1 MRNWFRGLKL
11 NQKFTV
17 TTLIFIFIPLF
28 GMMCFG
34 FRSIKKNAIDHGVN
48 EAVTAI
54 DLTCA
59 EVNAKANACSM
70 VVDTLQEFEPLEK
83 YLLHL
88 RRGEEISESY
98 YQQFRNNSISIID
111 KMQEA
116 MPDLYQIH
124 IFAMADG
131 FLEQQPILYQKEKMK
146 NCAWY
151 RSYQGGGQWF
161 FDIQEKNI
169 ISGTKKEGSHLMTYV
184 RELRDQSGGRLGV
197 IEVSMRMA
205 DIFPEI
211 YRSGDSSWA
220 CFVDENWNLYDCGKT
235 AAACKWQSYRGLILF
250 RAGIR
255 DRKESQQSA
264 VIDRKNVA
272 IVLRKVDKLN
282 GMFVTLTNL
291 DDATGNMIKQQQR
304 MLLEFAGFGLLL
316 IVVVNLIVR
325 GLLKEFYDVLCEMRQ
340 IDNGTTKI
348 KVCYSAEEMREM
360 SYGINGML
368 ERIQK
373 QNEESIKREAALK
386 DTAIRAMQNQ
396 INAHFIYN
404 VLESIKMMAE
414 IDEEYTIS
422 DAVTALGEMLH
433 YNMRWNKFLVTVQ
446 DEMNYIQNYVELMNL
461 RYDFTITLSVQ
472 IPENLYRQD
481 IPKMSL
487 QPIVENA
494 ITHGIE
500 ELDAD
505 AVIEIKGIEHEKSFE
520 IEITDSG
527 IGMSE
532 KQLAI
537 LRRKLRMRLN
547 SDTQPKHG
555 IGLRNVQD
563 RIHIQFGTE
572 YGLSVYTKEHC
583 YTKVSIHLPITRGK
597 YSPMDQEGDEK
608 EEEKENEYTA
618 GCRR

>member
-34 FRSIKKNAIDHGVN
+34 FRSIKKNAIDYGVN
-48 EAVTAI
+48 EAVTAT

-70 VVDTLQEFEPLEK
+70 VVDTLQEYEPLEK

-146 NCAWY
+146 NCSWY

-220 CFVDENWNLYDCGKT
+220 CFVDENWNLY
-235 AAACKWQSYRGLILF
+235 
-250 RAGIR
+250 
-255 DRKESQQSA
+255 
-264 VIDRKNVA
+264 N
-272 IVLRKVDKLN
+272 
-282 GMFVTLTNL
+282 
-291 DDATGNMIKQQQR
+291 
-304 MLLEFAGFGLLL
+304 
-316 IVVVNLIVR
+316 
-325 GLLKEFYDVLCEMRQ
+325 
-340 IDNGTTKI
+340 
-348 KVCYSAEEMREM
+348 
-360 SYGINGML
+360 
-368 ERIQK
+368 
-373 QNEESIKREAALK
+373 
-386 DTAIRAMQNQ
+386 
-396 INAHFIYN
+396 
-404 VLESIKMMAE
+404 
-414 IDEEYTIS
+414 
-422 DAVTALGEMLH
+422 
-433 YNMRWNKFLVTVQ
+433 
-446 DEMNYIQNYVELMNL
+446 
-461 RYDFTITLSVQ
+461 
-472 IPENLYRQD
+472 
-481 IPKMSL
+481 
-487 QPIVENA
+487 
-494 ITHGIE
+494 
-500 ELDAD
+500 
-505 AVIEIKGIEHEKSFE
+505 
-520 IEITDSG
+520 
-527 IGMSE
+527 
-532 KQLAI
+532 
-537 LRRKLRMRLN
+537 
-547 SDTQPKHG
+547 
-555 IGLRNVQD
+555 
-563 RIHIQFGTE
+563 
-572 YGLSVYTKEHC
+572 
-583 YTKVSIHLPITRGK
+583 
-597 YSPMDQEGDEK
+597 
-608 EEEKENEYTA
+608 
-618 GCRR
+618 